1 MKRKGKKIEK
11 KFGNVRFCVRP
22 LGFCVRPLCVL
33 QPLAA
38 LDANEN
44 KSLVLKKTRSKT
56 IKA

>member
-11 KFGNVRFCVRP
+11 KFDNVR
-22 LGFCVRPLCVL
+22 FCVRPLCVL